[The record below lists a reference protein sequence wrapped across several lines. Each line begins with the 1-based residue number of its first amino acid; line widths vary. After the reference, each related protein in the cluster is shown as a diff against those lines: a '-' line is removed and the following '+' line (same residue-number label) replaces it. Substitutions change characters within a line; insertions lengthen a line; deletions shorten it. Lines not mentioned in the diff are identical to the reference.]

1 MYLEHFPTA
10 AGRRS
15 KNARFASVCEH
26 NLTHLMLLFSGRFGH
41 VIASH
46 LEMRQRKKKGIKK
59 KAAANKLT

>member
-41 VIASH
+41 VIASAFGNAA
-46 LEMRQRKKKGIKK
+46 EEKKRD
-59 KAAANKLT
+59 